1 MARAFRWVDA
11 LADLVEV
18 GPVRAALVA
27 DQLET
32 TPSAVL
38 AGALS
43 VPGAF
48 CNPATGCVVL
58 PSHDRRVAL
67 ETFLSDLTYVIGN
80 PSAYFATKATL
91 RRRWARGN
99 FSTPR
104 DLGRRVR
111 AWRVA

>member
-1 MARAFRWVDA
+1 MARAFRWADA
-11 LADLVEV
+11 LADLAEV
-18 GPVRAALVA
+18 GNVRAALVA

-43 VPGAF
+43 IPGAF
-48 CNPATGCVVL
+48 RDGTTGSIIL
-58 PSHDRRVAL
+58 PRHERCVAL
-67 ETFLSDLTYVIGN
+67 GTFLSDLTYVIGD
-80 PSAYFATKATL
+80 PSAYFVTKATL

-99 FSTPR
+99 FATPR

-111 AWRVA
+111 LWRAP